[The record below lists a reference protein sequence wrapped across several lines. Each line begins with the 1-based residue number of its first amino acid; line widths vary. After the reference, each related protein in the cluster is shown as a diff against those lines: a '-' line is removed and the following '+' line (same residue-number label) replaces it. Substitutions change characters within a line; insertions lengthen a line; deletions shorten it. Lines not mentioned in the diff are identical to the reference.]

1 MNDHL
6 QTAAGKW
13 KEAPSWTRGLLVGAV
28 VCAMISLIVWRLLPG
43 PLEGDMTA
51 LFSDL
56 AIEDAATIRD
66 YLEERRIPHR
76 VTAGGAAIEVPP
88 DRVHSLRLDLASMGV
103 PSRGAVG
110 FEIMDSMPWGA
121 TDFER
126 HVSYIRGLQGE
137 LERTIEGFEE
147 VRGARV
153 HVVLPRESVFIS
165 RNTPATAAVFL
176 QLRPMA
182 QLGTDAISGIIHLV
196 ASSVENL
203 DPDKVTV
210 VDTQG
215 VILSH
220 RATAPD
226 NDAAVVRDG
235 IQMQLQFEESL
246 RGRLQAMLEQVL
258 GPGNVA
264 LQVSAQMNFDD
275 REVHTELFEP
285 ASEDGGLITSLHQM
299 EESFSGNQAFPE
311 TGAGADSNLP
321 TYQASNT
328 EGASSYERTETT
340 QNVAVNRTTEHW
352 KVAPGAVERLSV
364 AVVVNGT
371 LTPEQEQ
378 VLDGVVAA
386 ALGSDPGRNDS
397 VVVTGLPFDTSL
409 VDQLQ
414 EHTEAGAPAPD
425 APLEQVGDY
434 PLPYYVGAGVALL
447 LVLILVVLALRRRR
461 GQDEEFF
468 EELEAPMPAD
478 VIGSERE
485 NAEIL
490 RQREALL
497 DTIGS
502 NGGGLRS
509 TAKEM
514 AEENPAKVAQLL
526 RAWLADELDS

>member
-6 QTAAGKW
+6 QTAADKW
-13 KEAPSWTRGLLVGAV
+13 KEAPSWTRGLLVGTV

-43 PLEGDMTA
+43 PSGGDMTA

-56 AIEDAATIRD
+56 ALEDAAAIRD

-147 VRGARV
+147 VRKARV

-176 QLRPMA
+176 ELRPMA
-182 QLGTDAISGIIHLV
+182 QLGTDAIQGIIHLV

-203 DPDKVTV
+203 DPEKVTV

-220 RATAPD
+220 RAAAPD
-226 NDAAVVRDG
+226 NDAAAVRDG
-235 IQMQLQFEESL
+235 IHMQLQFEESL

-275 REVHTELFEP
+275 REIHTELFEP

-321 TYQASNT
+321 TYQASGT
-328 EGASSYERTETT
+328 EGASTYERTETT

-364 AVVVNGT
+364 AVVVNGA
-371 LTPEQEQ
+371 LTPDQEQ
-378 VLDGVVAA
+378 VLGGVVAA

-414 EHTEAGAPAPD
+414 EHAAAPAPD
-425 APLEQVGDY
+425 APREQVADY
-434 PLPYYVGAGVALL
+434 PLPYVVGAGVALL
-447 LVLILVVLALRRRR
+447 LVLILVVVALRRRR
-461 GQDEEFF
+461 GNDAEFF
-468 EELEAPMPAD
+468 EELEAPKPAD
-478 VIGSERE
+478 VVRSKRE
-485 NAEIL
+485 DAEAM

-497 DTIGS
+497 DTLGGNGS
-502 NGGGLRS
+502 GLRS